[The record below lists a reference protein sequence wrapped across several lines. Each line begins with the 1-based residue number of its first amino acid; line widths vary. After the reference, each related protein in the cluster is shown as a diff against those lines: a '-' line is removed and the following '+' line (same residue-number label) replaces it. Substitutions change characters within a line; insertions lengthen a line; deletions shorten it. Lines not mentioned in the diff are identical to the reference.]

1 MKKET
6 PMDFSIP
13 LGGMQ
18 AESTAFDAAARG
30 IVHSLL
36 PGSSSSVG
44 TSHSTAAD
52 SLDLSASAVALL
64 QAKVG
69 FEANARLATLEGEM
83 EQSTF
88 SILG

>member
-1 MKKET
+1 
-6 PMDFSIP
+6 MDFSIP

-18 AESTAFDAAARG
+18 VESTAFDAATRG
-30 IVHSLL
+30 IAHSFL
-36 PGSSSSVG
+36 PGSEGSAGS
-44 TSHSTAAD
+44 SHSMAAD
-52 SLDLSASAVALL
+52 SLDQSRSEVALL

-69 FEANARLATLEGEM
+69 FEANARLATVEDEA